1 MSKSLLNFCS
11 EAEIKAYQTAEKEK
25 RGKSVCLVVMNNN
38 VYDATEFL
46 PDHPGGEDLIRDF
59 AGGQDMTGGF
69 DSAGHSKD
77 AHEKLDELKIGTLN
91 PAQKSDFPLTASSSS
106 SAPAASSAKSSGN
119 NQLVYGAIIVA
130 VAVVIG
136 IVLKKNKFF

>member
-1 MSKSLLNFCS
+1 MSKPLFNFCS
-11 EAEIKAYQTAEKEK
+11 EAEIKAYQIAEKEK
-25 RGKSVCLVVMNNN
+25 RGKSVCLVVMNNI

-59 AGGQDMTGGF
+59 AGGQDMTEGF

-77 AHEKLDELKIGTLN
+77 AHEVLATMKIGTLN
-91 PAQKSDFPLTASSSS
+91 PSQKSDFPLTNSS
-106 SAPAASSAKSSGN
+106 PDTTTAKSSSN

-130 VAVVIG
+130 AAIVIG
-136 IVLKKNKFF
+136 IVLKKKKFF